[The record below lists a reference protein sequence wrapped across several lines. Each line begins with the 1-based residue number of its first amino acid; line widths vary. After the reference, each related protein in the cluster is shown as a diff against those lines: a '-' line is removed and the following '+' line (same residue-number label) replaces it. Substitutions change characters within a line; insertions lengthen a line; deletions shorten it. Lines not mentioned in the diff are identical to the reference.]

1 MLIFKGKPENG
12 TVQPTGSTRLKNIQ
26 GDVPKVFLTWT
37 FINPTERE
45 YLLIVQVDI
54 LAKVLYF
61 QELLKKSDFDWT
73 PPAKE
78 HVFLHR
84 ISVRVLLA

>member
-1 MLIFKGKPENG
+1 MNSVKLA
-12 TVQPTGSTRLKNIQ
+12 TTRLTNIQ
-26 GDVPKVFLTWT
+26 GDVPEVLLTWT
-37 FINPTERE
+37 LINPVERE

-84 ISVRVLLA
+84 TSMRV

>member
-1 MLIFKGKPENG
+1 M
-12 TVQPTGSTRLKNIQ
+12 
-26 GDVPKVFLTWT
+26 
-37 FINPTERE
+37 NPIERE

-61 QELLKKSDFDWT
+61 QELRKKSDLDWT

>member
-1 MLIFKGKPENG
+1 MSKWGYLRGIEMLLVN
-12 TVQPTGSTRLKNIQ
+12 TGSTRLKNIQ
-26 GDVPKVFLTWT
+26 GDAPKVLLTWT
-37 FINPTERE
+37 FINPVERE
-45 YLLIVQVDI
+45 YLLFVQVDI

-84 ISVRVLLA
+84 ISMRV